1 VNVTHPTSAQ
11 DVLVVLT
18 TSPALQEPVVD
29 WLLEHLDGGGFTGV
43 PVAGH
48 SSRLEG
54 LSAAEQVSGRQQRYQ
69 FQVQMPVE
77 RAEGFLTGLREAFAG
92 ADIRYW
98 IMPVLAGGSLR
109 RD

>member
-1 VNVTHPTSAQ
+1 MNAPLTD

-18 TSPALQEPVVD
+18 TAPALQEPVVD
-29 WLLEHLDGGGFTGV
+29 WLLEHLGGGGFTGV

-54 LSAAEQVSGRQQRYQ
+54 LSADEQVSGRQRRYQ
-69 FQVQMPVE
+69 FQIQMDVE
-77 RAEGFLTGLREAFAG
+77 RVEGFLAGLGEAFSG

-98 IMPVLAGGSLR
+98 MLPVVGAGSLR
-109 RD
+109 GSG